1 MTPWPPTPRWHGLS
15 RPCFLDATRSNNTV
29 YSSPILALSDQLRCA
44 IAALGQKYAVRRLDL
59 IGSALRDDFDPSRSD
74 VDFVVE
80 FAESNPTAA
89 TPPMNPA
96 DRYFGL
102 LLDLED
108 LLGRPVDLVSYRAI
122 RNPHFRKAVDATRV
136 SLYAA

>member
-1 MTPWPPTPRWHGLS
+1 MLPLS
-15 RPCFLDATRSNNTV
+15 EE
-29 YSSPILALSDQLRCA
+29 LRRA

-80 FAESNPTAA
+80 FAESDPKTPT
-89 TPPMNPA
+89 MNPA

-122 RNPHFRKAVDATRV
+122 RNPHFRKAVDSPRV
-136 SLYAA
+136 SLDAA